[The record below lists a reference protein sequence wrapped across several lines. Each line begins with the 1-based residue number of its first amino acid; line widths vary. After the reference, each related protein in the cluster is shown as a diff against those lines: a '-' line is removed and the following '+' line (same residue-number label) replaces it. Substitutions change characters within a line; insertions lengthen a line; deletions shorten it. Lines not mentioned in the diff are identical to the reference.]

1 MNPMRQALHRH
12 LAEALGC
19 ASDEEYHRKTEAL
32 LKYLRR
38 IQPQYFHL
46 EGGRKRSFEGMARM
60 EHMTVE
66 EKLEDLA
73 LTGFLVQR
81 EFLKTKKEDALAAI
95 AECGLPEEE
104 VAILEKVVQDLFR
117 NE

>member
-1 MNPMRQALHRH
+1 MNSLREALHRQ

-19 ASDEEYHRKTEAL
+19 ASGEEYRRKKEAL

-38 IQPQYFHL
+38 VRPEYFVL

-81 EFLKTKKEDALAAI
+81 QFLKTKKEDAIAAI
-95 AECGLPEEE
+95 AECGLPEED
-104 VAILEKVVQDLFR
+104 VAILEKVVNGLYGQ
-117 NE
+117 

>member
-19 ASDEEYHRKTEAL
+19 ASDEEYHRKKEAL
-32 LKYLRR
+32 LNYLRR
-38 IQPQYFHL
+38 VRPEQFSL
-46 EGGRKRSFEGMARM
+46 EGGRKRSFEMMARM
-60 EHMTVE
+60 EHLTVE

-81 EFLKTKKEDALAAI
+81 QFLKTKKEDALAAI

-104 VAILEKVVQDLFR
+104 VAILEKVIKDLFR